1 MKFGVMVSNSAA
13 FLDFRGAIEVACR
26 AEELGYDSFFISD
39 HYMTPY
45 SPDWYETYE
54 ALAFLSYLAAETKK
68 IRLGTCVTPI
78 PFRPPGILAKIV
90 STMDLLS
97 DGRII
102 LGVGAGWV
110 KGEFEAYSRWDEGKV
125 RVEKTEEGLR
135 LMMNLWTREEVNFEG
150 KYYRAKGAVL
160 KPKPVQ
166 KPHPPLWFGAY
177 REQMLRLTAK
187 YGDGWIPWVR
197 TTPEEYEEK
206 AGKIREYAKRLNRE
220 GKITYACV
228 IGQITEKSLKPI
240 LDDVPAITNWAEAVE
255 RYLAA
260 GCQYVVLWFHPKVYV
275 RLMEKF
281 SREVMPS
288 FT

>member
-13 FLDFRGAIEVACR
+13 FLDFRRAIEVACK
-26 AEELGYDSFFISD
+26 AEEMGYDSFFISD

-45 SPDWYETYE
+45 SSDWYETYD
-54 ALAFLSYLAAETKK
+54 ALAFLSYLAAETKR
-68 IRLGTCVTPI
+68 IQLGTCVTPI
-78 PFRPPGILAKIV
+78 PFRPPGMLAKIV
-90 STMDLLS
+90 STIDVLS
-97 DGRII
+97 RGRII

-110 KGEFEAYSRWDEGKV
+110 EDEFEAYSRWDEGKV

-135 LMMNLWTREEVNFEG
+135 LMMNLWTEDEVNFEG
-150 KYYRAKGAVL
+150 NYYRAKGAVL

-206 AGKIREYAKRLNRE
+206 AGKIQEYAKRLNRE
-220 GKITYACV
+220 EEITYACV
-228 IGQITEKSLKPI
+228 IGQITEKALKPI
-240 LDDVPAITNWAEAVE
+240 LDDVPAITNWSETVE
-255 RYLAA
+255 KYVAA
-260 GCQYVVLWFHPKVYV
+260 GCQYIVLWFHPKVYV

-281 SREVMPS
+281 SREVVPS

>member
-13 FLDFRGAIEVACR
+13 FLDFKRAIEVACK

-39 HYMTPY
+39 HYMTPF

-54 ALAFLSYLAAETKK
+54 ALAFLSYLAAKTNR

-78 PFRPPGILAKIV
+78 PFRPPAMLAKIV
-90 STMDLLS
+90 STIDVLS
-97 DGRII
+97 HGRII

-110 KGEFEAYSRWDEGKV
+110 KGEFEAYSRWDDGKV

-135 LMMNLWTREEVNFEG
+135 LIMKLWIEEEVNFEG
-150 KYYRAKGAVL
+150 NYYRAKEAVL

-206 AGKIREYAKRLNRE
+206 ARKIREYAKTLNRE
-220 GKITYACV
+220 REITYACV
-228 IGQITEKSLKPI
+228 IGQVTEKELKPI
-240 LDDVPAITNWAEAVE
+240 LDDVPAITKWTETVE
-255 RYLAA
+255 KYVKA
-260 GCQYVVLWFHPKVYV
+260 GCRYIVLWFHPKAYV
-275 RLMEKF
+275 RLMKKF
-281 SREVMPS
+281 YREVVPS
-288 FT
+288 FI